1 MRSAAASLIVARL
14 ILMPALA
21 AAQDPLAEPGFV
33 HFYNLEFDDALAAFH
48 AEAAQLPDSADVY
61 NHIAQTILYREM
73 FRSGAL
79 ESQLVTGTNPFLR
92 RAKMNPSAADDKLF
106 DDAIAR
112 AMELAG
118 VLLKANPSDA
128 PALYAM
134 GVSYGLR
141 SNYKFL
147 VHKAWVDALHDAT
160 SARKAHHRATEVDPD
175 FKDALLVQGLYDYIV
190 GSLPFHW
197 KTLGFLA
204 GFRGNRERGI
214 ETLQLVADKGLVNR
228 ADAAILLCAIY
239 RREKRAQDAIPYL
252 DDLIRRFP
260 RNFLLRLELVQMYG
274 DLGDKAKAMEA
285 LSQLDQLKRSRAAG
299 LDQLPEEK
307 IRYTRGNLL
316 FWYNDLDAALEDMKA
331 VTAKAGTLDL
341 NTGVYAWLRLGEIY
355 DLKGQH
361 EQAIAAYRATM
372 RYAPGSEAAREARDF
387 MASPYKR

>member
-1 MRSAAASLIVARL
+1 MHRIVGWL
-14 ILMPALA
+14 ILIPTLA
-21 AAQDPLAEPGFV
+21 VAQDPLAEPGFM
-33 HFYNLEFDDALAAFH
+33 HFYNLEFEVALAAFH
-48 AEAAQLPDSADVY
+48 AEAAQLSDSADAY

-106 DDAIAR
+106 NDAIAR

-118 VLLKANPSDA
+118 ARLKTNPNDA
-128 PALYAM
+128 AALYAM

-141 SNYKFL
+141 SNYNFL

-160 SARKAHHRATEVDPD
+160 SARKAHHRATEADPR
-175 FKDALLVQGLYDYIV
+175 FTDAFLVQGLYDYIV
-190 GSLPFHW
+190 GSLPLHW
-197 KTLGFLA
+197 RTLGLLA
-204 GFRGNRERGI
+204 GFRGNRDRGI
-214 ETLQLVADKGLVNR
+214 ESLKLVADKGRANR

-239 RREKRAQDAIPYL
+239 RRERRVQEAIPYL

-274 DLGDKAKAMEA
+274 DLGEKTKALEVV
-285 LSQLDQLKRSRAAG
+285 SQLDQLKRSGAAG
-299 LDQLPEEK
+299 LDQLPDEK

-316 FWYNDLDAALEDMKA
+316 FWYNDLDLALEDMKA
-331 VTAKAGTLDL
+331 VTTKAETLDL
-341 NTGVYAWLRLGEIY
+341 NTGVYAWLRLGQIY
-355 DLKGQH
+355 DLKNQH
-361 EQAIAAYRATM
+361 EQALAAYRETM

-387 MASPYKR
+387 MASPYRR

>member
-1 MRSAAASLIVARL
+1 MRPALTWLTPALL

-21 AAQDPLAEPGFV
+21 VAQDPLAGPGFA
-33 HFYNLEFDDALAAFH
+33 HFYNLEFGEALAAFE
-48 AEAAQLPDSADVY
+48 AEAAQVPDSADAY
-61 NHIAQTILYREM
+61 NHVAQTILYREM

-92 RAKMNPSAADDKLF
+92 RAKMNPSADDDKLF
-106 DDAIAR
+106 NDAIAH
-112 AMELAG
+112 AMDLAG
-118 VLLKANPSDA
+118 ARLKTNPNDA
-128 PALYAM
+128 AALYAT

-141 SNYKFL
+141 SNYNFL

-160 SARKAHHRATEVDPD
+160 SARKAHHRATESDPGLT
-175 FKDALLVQGLYDYIV
+175 DAFLVQGLYDYIV

-197 KTLGFLA
+197 RTLGFLA

-214 ETLQLVADKGLVNR
+214 ATLKLVAEKGVVNR

-239 RREKRAQDAIPYL
+239 RRERRAQDAIPYL

-274 DLGDKAKAMEA
+274 DLGDKTKALEA
-285 LSQLDQLKRSRAAG
+285 VSQLDQLKRSRTAG
-299 LDQLPEEK
+299 FDQLPEEK
-307 IRYTRGNLL
+307 IRYARGNLL
-316 FWYNDLDAALEDMKA
+316 FWYNDLDLALEDMKA
-331 VTAKAGTLDL
+331 VTTKAETLDL
-341 NTGVYAWLRLGEIY
+341 NTGVYAWLRLGQIY

-361 EQAIAAYRATM
+361 EQAIAAYREAL

-387 MASPYKR
+387 MTSPYRR

>member
-1 MRSAAASLIVARL
+1 MRSALGWL
-14 ILMPALA
+14 ILIPALA

-33 HFYNLEFDDALAAFH
+33 HFYNLEFEEALAAFH
-48 AEAAQLPDSADVY
+48 AEAAQLPDSADAY

-92 RAKMNPSAADDKLF
+92 RAKMNPSAADDKF
-106 DDAIAR
+106 FNDAIAH

-118 VLLKANPSDA
+118 ARLKTNPNDA

-141 SNYKFL
+141 SNYNFL

-160 SARKAHHRATEVDPD
+160 SARKAHHRATEAAPG
-175 FKDALLVQGLYDYIV
+175 FTDAFLVQGLYDYIV
-190 GSLPFHW
+190 GSLPLHW
-197 KTLGFLA
+197 RTLGLLA

-214 ETLQLVADKGLVNR
+214 ESLKLVAEKGRANR

-239 RREKRAQDAIPYL
+239 RRERRAQDAIPYL

-274 DLGDKAKAMEA
+274 DLGDKAKALEV
-285 LSQLDQLKRSRAAG
+285 LSQLDQLKRSGVAG
-299 LDQLPEEK
+299 FDQLPEEK
-307 IRYTRGNLL
+307 VRYTRGNLL
-316 FWYNDLDAALEDMKA
+316 FWYNDLDAALNDMKA
-331 VTAKAGTLDL
+331 VTAKAETLDL
-341 NTGVYAWLRLGEIY
+341 NTGVYAWLRLGQIY
-355 DLKGQH
+355 DLKNQH
-361 EQAIAAYRATM
+361 EQALAAYRETM
-372 RYAPGSEAAREARDF
+372 RYAPASEAAREARDF

>member
-14 ILMPALA
+14 ILMPAPA

-48 AEAAQLPDSADVY
+48 AEAAHLPDSADVY

-73 FRSGAL
+73 FRSGAI

-118 VLLKANPSDA
+118 VRLKANPSDA

-175 FKDALLVQGLYDYIV
+175 FRDALLVQGLYDYIV

-274 DLGDKAKAMEA
+274 DLGDKAKALEA

-331 VTAKAGTLDL
+331 VTAKAEALDL

-355 DLKGQH
+355 DLKGQR
-361 EQAIAAYRATM
+361 EQAIAAYRETM

-387 MASPYKR
+387 MASPYRR

>member
-1 MRSAAASLIVARL
+1 MDCVIVWL
-14 ILMPALA
+14 ILLPALA
-21 AAQDPLAEPGFV
+21 VAQDPLAEPGFL
-33 HFYNLEFDDALAAFH
+33 HFYNLEFEEALTAFH
-48 AEAAQLPDSADVY
+48 AETAQLPDSADAY

-92 RAKMNPSAADDKLF
+92 RAKMNPSAADVKLF
-106 DDAIAR
+106 NDAIAR

-118 VLLKANPSDA
+118 GRLKTNPNDA
-128 PALYAM
+128 AALYAM

-141 SNYKFL
+141 SNYNFL
-147 VHKAWVDALHDAT
+147 VHKAWVDALRDAT
-160 SARKAHHRATEVDPD
+160 SARKAHHRATEADPG
-175 FKDALLVQGLYDYIV
+175 FTDAFLVQGLYDYIV

-197 KTLGFLA
+197 RTLGLLA

-214 ETLQLVADKGLVNR
+214 ESLKLVAEKGRANR

-239 RREKRAQDAIPYL
+239 RRERRAQDAIPYL

-274 DLGDKAKAMEA
+274 DLGDKAKALEVV
-285 LSQLDQLKRSRAAG
+285 SQLDQLKRSGAAG
-299 LDQLPEEK
+299 LDQLPDEK

-316 FWYNDLDAALEDMKA
+316 FWYNDLDAALDDMKA
-331 VTAKAGTLDL
+331 VTVKTETLDL
-341 NTGVYAWLRLGEIY
+341 NTGVYAWLRLGQIY

-361 EQAIAAYRATM
+361 EQALAAYRETM

-387 MASPYKR
+387 MASPYRR

>member
-1 MRSAAASLIVARL
+1 MRSAAAWL
-14 ILMPALA
+14 ILIPALA
-21 AAQDPLAEPGFV
+21 AAQDPLAEPGFA
-33 HFYNLEFDDALAAFH
+33 HFYNLEFEEALAAFRT
-48 AEAAQLPDSADVY
+48 EAAQLPDSADVH

-92 RAKMNPSAADDKLF
+92 RAKMNPSAADDQLF
-106 DDAIAR
+106 NDAIGR
-112 AMELAG
+112 AMQLAG
-118 VLLKANPSDA
+118 ARLKANPNDA
-128 PALYAM
+128 AALYAL

-141 SNYKFL
+141 SNYNFL
-147 VHKAWVDALHDAT
+147 VHKAWVEALHDAT
-160 SARKAHHRATEVDPD
+160 SARKAHHRAAEADPA
-175 FKDALLVQGLYDYIV
+175 FTDAFLVQGLYDYIV

-214 ETLQLVADKGLVNR
+214 ETLRLVTEKGRVNR

-239 RREKRAQDAIPYL
+239 RRERRAQDAIPYL

-274 DLGDKAKAMEA
+274 DLGDKAKALEVI
-285 LSQLDQLKRSRAAG
+285 SQLDRLKRSGAAG

-316 FWYNDLDAALEDMKA
+316 FWYSDLDAALEDMQA
-331 VTAKAGTLDL
+331 ATIQAETLDL
-341 NTGVYAWLRLGEIY
+341 NTGVYAWLRLGQIY
-355 DLKGQH
+355 DLKGQRG
-361 EQAIAAYRATM
+361 QAVAAYRETM
-372 RYAPGSEAAREARDF
+372 RYAPGSEAAHEARDF